1 MARDVKQYRVNVYET
16 QYDLDGDVIARVR
29 YNQNLDFWDGR
40 NWQNGGMGRHKGI
53 TKLKDGRYVIII
65 GSDWQGERDYAY
77 IVDADEALYI
87 FHEFFV
93 LFVPI
98 GSQTTTSFITSE
110 TNESIL
116 IGNYYPVR
124 GAHSME
130 ILIIADIDTDMCQVK
145 VKAPVS
151 GLRR

>member
-77 IVDADEALYI
+77 IVDADEAL
-87 FHEFFV
+87 
-93 LFVPI
+93 
-98 GSQTTTSFITSE
+98 Q
-110 TNESIL
+110 
-116 IGNYYPVR
+116 
-124 GAHSME
+124 E
-130 ILIIADIDTDMCQVK
+130 ILKAQLLELLDTK
-145 VKAPVS
+145 KFA
-151 GLRR
+151 GLKKLYEEMYMIEDDELEEEAE